1 MVARCCAV
9 LGLLFAFVSNAQAQ
23 SFDPSWYR
31 ATPSAKIA
39 VAADGVYRVTGAQ
52 LQALGFP
59 LGPVSQLEL
68 VSNGRQVPFLRL
80 GIGGA
85 TLAATDTIVFVGRRN
100 RGTEEQAWAYL
111 SPEYQSSDYFS
122 LYTDTS
128 YYWLRGGATSSL
140 QYNALPGA
148 ATLPTAQISLP
159 DTVHYEIDRQYLAGT
174 TDLSTGAGNPM
185 YTQAEGSYI
194 GFLNRAGVFTSDFAD
209 SATYAIQ
216 TPYLD
221 AASTDSVR
229 MWVKLVGGTGSR
241 HRTSLRLG
249 TGSVDLGVV
258 DWTGYEYRTLYG
270 SSTHAEAINTR
281 NQIQVN
287 IRNIYYYN
295 GVSFSTSSLLNRVYF
310 DYIQVAYPRLLRP
323 TGGQD
328 DFWQNTAGAINLSLS
343 GYTGATRALALMP
356 ETGTFADLTVSS
368 GNATLAGTLPSAS
381 SVWTSTRA
389 ALKAPAGVTLYGQP
403 ALASLAGADYVIV
416 TTAMFQAQ
424 AEAIAAYHRTHDGVT
439 TQIVLQDD
447 ILQQFD
453 GGRPTPVALRRFIQA
468 AGAWSQPAKY
478 VLLLGDALLAS
489 RNRPIEPWEVL
500 TFGNAASDAWLAM
513 SSVSGAGRIEQVSL
527 GRLPVRTAERADAFL
542 AKLQAYDATPDGMWQ
557 KRAMYVAGGPY
568 SNDRPILQS
577 GQRSWAST
585 AASAPSVM
593 DTTLFFRTNPS
604 PPPPPGGAFTN
615 DGSFRTRITDKLR
628 EGVAWYS
635 YYGHSS
641 PTILEMN
648 TDYPPEMENA
658 PRLPV
663 FISLGCRTGAFTN
676 GTATL
681 DTRSFAEDLVI
692 SDIDGAIAH
701 WGSSELSQTGPSS
714 ALSNYLTQIVFR
726 DTVRV
731 LGDVFRL
738 TKQRFAEASSYPLGD
753 RQLLQYFLIG
763 DPLTRVRIETQPNF
777 AATGASIYVGKD
789 TPVITD
795 GTLSVT
801 TRVYNYGFAVYGA
814 SAPADS
820 VTVQLDVTVPG
831 QAAQSFRQRVR
842 LLDSLDVPFIVPL
855 LGAGEHTLRV
865 TLDPESAFAESSE
878 TDNTA
883 ERRVTVFGKGLAIAY
898 PQRYGITSTTPTLRV
913 TPLAPSGTSVP
924 VVFELDT
931 TAAFTSPFKRT
942 YRTSGTTVA
951 PWTVS
956 PALTAG
962 TSYYWRARV
971 DEAGQENVWTD
982 GTFTVDPAAGMGMM
996 VQASQRVQLRA
1007 DSLALA
1013 GGQWRFA
1020 EQRMD
1025 VQVNAMG
1032 SNQGTITAAS
1042 QSFHTFMGGWGL
1054 VVLNGQNGQIKASIA
1069 GFTFTPSSYQT
1080 RYGALP
1086 AETRRTF
1093 DSVAAILQDGD
1104 VVLLRQRPGLTETGN
1119 PNGIIAVEDQNRI
1132 RALGS
1137 VMIDNL
1143 SYKDAFWMVHKVGD
1157 PSVHYER
1164 IVPTTGSDNDFT
1176 YTATLYF
1183 PGRDGSIFSP
1193 VAGPSRRWTSARAD
1207 VTLPAGTTAT
1217 LAILDA
1223 AGTVLRSGMP
1233 VNDTVDLSEFD
1244 ARQIPSLRFR
1254 VDLADPN
1261 VVGTPQLTRLYVRY
1275 DPVPDIAVDA
1285 AAGAVAVRTDEGLPL
1300 TVNLPVMNLG
1310 ETTMDVVLRYFIVT
1324 AANTERLART
1334 DTLRAVAGG
1343 ETRTTTAQL
1352 PTDGLAGTNTLRV
1365 VASPLDFSD
1374 PVATNN
1380 VLVRTFVVSPDQA
1393 PPTFVVR
1400 IDGEEVPNDPR
1411 PVTNLRDPSYPFV
1424 SARPSVEVV
1433 VRDPGAVRL
1442 LTDPSI
1448 AVLTVDGKRVDLTA
1462 PGVTFTPATAQSQE
1476 AKIVFSP
1483 DFSRSDSTHTITLRV
1498 FDASGNEATNGL
1510 YQAHVRVSTETALER
1525 VLPYPNPMVDRTTF
1539 AFRLRGADATA
1550 ISDLR
1555 VRVFT
1560 LGGRLVKEFDLVR
1573 DPALLRTGTVRIGW
1587 NMFAWD
1593 GKDADGDPLAPG
1605 VYLYRISAQAD
1616 GVPLRVEDGH
1626 EVERLVVVR

>member
-9 LGLLFAFVSNAQAQ
+9 LGLLFACATGAQAQ
-23 SFDPSWYR
+23 PFDPSWYR

-52 LQALGFP
+52 LQTLGFP

-68 VSNGRQVPFLRL
+68 VNNGRPVPFLRL
-80 GIGGA
+80 GGSGA

-100 RGTEEQAWAYL
+100 RGTEERTWAYL

-122 LYTDTS
+122 LYSDTS
-128 YYWLRGGATSSL
+128 YYWLRGGAAASL
-140 QYNALPGA
+140 QYGALPGA
-148 ATLPTAQISLP
+148 ATLPAARTSLP
-159 DTVHYEIDRQYLAGT
+159 DTVHYEVDTYYLAGT
-174 TDLSTGAGNPM
+174 TDQSVGAGHPM

-194 GFLNRAGVFTSDFAD
+194 TFFTRSGVFTTESPDVF
-209 SATYAIQ
+209 SFNTAT
-216 TPYLD
+216 PNLD
-221 AASTDSVR
+221 VAANDSVR
-229 MWVKLVGGTGSR
+229 MWVKLAGGTGSR

-249 TGSVDLGVV
+249 NETTDLSIA
-258 DWTGYEYRTLYG
+258 DWNGYDYRTLYG
-270 SSTHAEAINTR
+270 STSPSAVASTSNQAQVRVR
-281 NQIQVN
+281 NV
-287 IRNIYYYN
+287 YYYD
-295 GVSFSTSSLLNRVYF
+295 GVSFSNSSLLNRVYI
-310 DYIQVAYPRLLRP
+310 DYVRVAYPRLLRP
-323 TGGQD
+323 TSGQD
-328 DFWQNTAGAINLSLS
+328 KFWLNAAGAASLSLS
-343 GYTGATRALALMP
+343 GYTGVSRALALMP
-356 ETGTFADLTVSS
+356 EAGTFADLPVAS

-389 ALKAPAGVTLYGQP
+389 ALKSPAKITLYGQP
-403 ALASLAGADYVIV
+403 ALATLTGADYVIV
-416 TTAMFQAQ
+416 TTAMFRAQ
-424 AEAIAAYHRTHDGVT
+424 AEALAAYHRTHDGVT

-453 GGRPTPVALRRFIQA
+453 GGRPTPLALRRFIQA
-468 AGAWSQPAKY
+468 AKTWSRPAKY

-489 RNRPIEPWEVL
+489 RNRPVEPWEVL

-513 SSVSGAGRIEQVSL
+513 SDLSGTGRIERVSL
-527 GRLPVRTAERADAFL
+527 GRIPVRTAERGDAFL
-542 AKLQAYDATPDGMWQ
+542 AKLQAYDSTPNGMWQ
-557 KRAMYVAGGPY
+557 KRALYVAGGPY
-568 SNDRPILQS
+568 ATDRPILQS
-577 GQRSWAST
+577 GQRSWATT
-585 AASAPSVM
+585 AATPPSAL
-593 DTTLFFRTNPS
+593 DTTLFFRSTPYPTDGS
-604 PPPPPGGAFTN
+604 FTN
-615 DGSFRTRITDKLR
+615 DGSFRTRITEKLR

-641 PTILEMN
+641 PTILEIN

-701 WGSSELSQTGPSS
+701 WGSSELSNTGPSS

-738 TKQRFAEASSYPLGD
+738 TKQRFAEANSYPLGD

-763 DPLTRVRIETQPNF
+763 DPLTRVRIETKPNF
-777 AATGASIYVGKD
+777 AATGASVYVD
-789 TPVITD
+789 REAPVVTD
-795 GTLSVT
+795 GTLDVT
-801 TRVYNYGFAVYGA
+801 ARVFNYGFAAYGTA
-814 SAPADS
+814 SPTDS
-820 VTVQLDVTVPG
+820 VTVRLSVTAPG
-831 QAAQSFRQRVR
+831 QSARSFNQRVR
-842 LLDSLDVPFIVPL
+842 VLDSLDVPFRVPL

-865 TLDPESAFAESSE
+865 TLDPDNAFAEASE

-883 ERRVTVFGKGLAIAY
+883 ERRVTVFGSGLALAY
-898 PQRYGITSTTPTLRV
+898 PQRYGITGTTPTLRV
-913 TPLAPSGTSVP
+913 TPLTPTGSTVP
-924 VVFELDT
+924 VLLELDT
-931 TAAFTSPFKRT
+931 TATFASPSKRT

-951 PWTVS
+951 SWTIT
-956 PALTAG
+956 PALTPN

-971 DEAGQENVWTD
+971 DEAGQENVWTN
-982 GTFTVDPAAGMGMM
+982 GTFTVDPAAVMGMI
-996 VQASQRVQLRA
+996 VQASQRTLIRA
-1007 DSLALA
+1007 DSLVLTN
-1013 GGQWRFA
+1013 GLWRLVD
-1020 EQRMD
+1020 QRMD

-1032 SNQGTITAAS
+1032 SNQGTITIAK
-1042 QSFHTFMGGWGL
+1042 QSFHTFMGGWAL
-1054 VVLNGQNGQIKASIA
+1054 VVLDGLSGRIKASIA
-1069 GFTFTPSSYQT
+1069 GFTFTPSSYQP

-1086 AETRRTF
+1086 AQTRSTF
-1093 DSVAAILQDGD
+1093 DSVAAVLRPGD

-1119 PNGIIAVEDQNRI
+1119 PNGTIAAEDQERI

-1137 VMIDNL
+1137 TQVANL
-1143 SYKDAFWMVHKVGD
+1143 TYKDAFLMVHKVGD

-1164 IVPTTGSDNDFT
+1164 IVPATGTDNDFT
-1176 YTATLYF
+1176 YTTALRF
-1183 PGRDGSIFSP
+1183 PSLGGSIFSP
-1193 VAGPSRRWTSARAD
+1193 TVGPSRRWISARAD
-1207 VTLPAGTTAT
+1207 VTLPAGATAT
-1217 LAILDA
+1217 LSLLDA
-1223 AGTVLRSGMP
+1223 AGTVLRSDLP
-1233 VNDTVDLSEFD
+1233 VNDSIDLSEFD
-1244 ARQIPSLRFR
+1244 ARQLPTLRFR
-1254 VDLADPN
+1254 LDLADPDAA
-1261 VVGTPQLTRLYVRY
+1261 GTPQLRRFYVRF

-1285 AAGAVAVRTDEGLPL
+1285 AAGTVAARTDEGLPL
-1300 TVNLPVMNLG
+1300 AVNLPVMNLG
-1310 ETTMDVVLRYFIVT
+1310 ETTMDVVLRYYVIT
-1324 AANTERLART
+1324 AANVERLVRT
-1334 DTLRAVAGG
+1334 DTLRAVGGG

-1352 PTDGLAGTNTLRV
+1352 PTDGFSGTNTLRV
-1365 VASPLDFSD
+1365 VASPLDFPD

-1442 LTDPSI
+1442 LTNPSI
-1448 AVLTVDGKRVDLTA
+1448 AVLTVDGRRVDLTA
-1462 PGVTFTPATAQSQE
+1462 PGVTFTPGTAANPE
-1476 AKIVFSP
+1476 AKIAFAP
-1483 DFSRSDSTHTITLRV
+1483 DFSRSDSTHTITLRI
-1498 FDASGNEATNGL
+1498 FDASGNEAANGL

-1539 AFRLRGADATA
+1539 AFRLRGADAAA

-1573 DPALLRTGTVRIGW
+1573 DPALLRTGMVRIGW

-1616 GVPLRVEDGH
+1616 GVALRVEDGH
-1626 EVERLVVVR
+1626 EVERLVIVR